1 MENLKNKTIGSFVAE
16 DFRTAAVFS
25 KYRIDFCCKGNRTVT
40 EVCEKQNIDADD
52 LLENVLQVVQSENSG
67 SIDFNSWPL
76 DLLADYIEKTHH
88 RYVEEKMNVLLPFLD
103 KLCKVHGANHPEL
116 FKINELFVGC
126 AGELSQHMK
135 KEELILF
142 PFVKRMLKT
151 KESDG
156 ILSQPSFG
164 TVTNPIAMMMHEHD
178 NEGER
183 FREIAELTN
192 NYTPPADACTTYKV
206 TFAMLKEFEADLHKH
221 IHLENN
227 ILFPKAVTLEKD
239 FVEVE

>member
-40 EVCEKQNIDADD
+40 EVCEKQNIDADA

-88 RYVEEKMNVLLPFLD
+88 RYVEEKINVLLPFLD

-116 FKINELFVGC
+116 FKINELFIGC

-142 PFVKRMLKT
+142 PFVKRMVKT

-156 ILSQPSFG
+156 ILSQPSFV
-164 TVTNPIAMMMHEHD
+164 TVSNPIAMMMHEHD

-192 NYTPPADACTTYKV
+192 NYTPPADACTTYRV

-239 FVEVE
+239 FIEVE

>member
-25 KYRIDFCCKGNRTVT
+25 KYRIDFCCKGNRTVA

-52 LLENVLQVVQSENSG
+52 LLQNVLQVVQSENSE

-116 FKINELFVGC
+116 FKINELFIGC

-142 PFVKRMLKT
+142 PFVKRMVKT

-164 TVTNPIAMMMHEHD
+164 TVSNPIAMMMHEHD

-192 NYTPPADACTTYKV
+192 NYTPPADACTTYRV

>member
-1 MENLKNKTIGSFVAE
+1 MENLKNRTIGSFVAE

-25 KYRIDFCCKGNRTVT
+25 KYRIDFCCKGNRTVS

-52 LLENVLQVVQSENSG
+52 LLQNVLQVAQSENSG

-88 RYVEEKMNVLLPFLD
+88 RYVEEKTNVLLPFLD

-116 FKINELFVGC
+116 FRINELFVGC

-135 KEELILF
+135 KEELVLF
-142 PFVKRMLKT
+142 PFVKRMVKT

-156 ILSQPSFG
+156 LLSQPSFG
-164 TVTNPIAMMMHEHD
+164 TVSNPIAMMMHEHD

-183 FREIAELTN
+183 FREIATLTN
-192 NYTPPADACTTYKV
+192 NYTPPADACTTYRV
-206 TFAMLKEFEADLHKH
+206 TFSMLKEFEADLHKH

-227 ILFPKAVTLEKD
+227 ILFPKAEVLEKD

>member
-40 EVCEKQNIDADD
+40 EVCEKQNIDADA
-52 LLENVLQVVQSENSG
+52 LLENVLQVVQSENNG

-88 RYVEEKMNVLLPFLD
+88 RYVEEKTNVLLPFLD

-116 FKINELFVGC
+116 FKINELFIGC
-126 AGELSQHMK
+126 AGELSQHIK

-142 PFVKRMLKT
+142 PFVKRMVKT

-156 ILSQPSFG
+156 ILSQPSFV
-164 TVTNPIAMMMHEHD
+164 TVSNPIAMMMHEHD

-192 NYTPPADACTTYKV
+192 NYTPPADACTTYRV

>member
-25 KYRIDFCCKGNRTVT
+25 KYKIDFCCKGNRTVT
-40 EVCEKQNIDADD
+40 EVCEKQNIDADT
-52 LLENVLQVVQSENSG
+52 LLENVLQVAQSENGG

-88 RYVEEKMNVLLPFLD
+88 RYVEEKTNVLLPFLD

-116 FKINELFVGC
+116 FKINELFIGC
-126 AGELSQHMK
+126 AGELAQHMK
-135 KEELILF
+135 KEELMLF
-142 PFVKRMLKT
+142 PFVKRMVNT
-151 KESDG
+151 KETNG
-156 ILSQPSFG
+156 VLPQPPFR
-164 TVTNPIAMMMHEHD
+164 TVSNPIAMMMHEHD

-183 FREIAELTN
+183 FREIAALTN
-192 NYTPPADACTTYKV
+192 NYTPPADACTTYRV

-227 ILFPKAVTLEKD
+227 ILFPKAVVLEKD

>member
-40 EVCEKQNIDADD
+40 EVCEKQNIDADA
-52 LLENVLQVVQSENSG
+52 LLENVLQVVQSENNG
-67 SIDFNSWPL
+67 TIDFNSWPL

-88 RYVEEKMNVLLPFLD
+88 RYVEEKINVLLPFLD

-116 FKINELFVGC
+116 FKINELFIGC

-135 KEELILF
+135 KEELVLF
-142 PFVKRMLKT
+142 PFVKRMVKT
-151 KESDG
+151 KDTDG
-156 ILSQPSFG
+156 ILHQPSFG
-164 TVTNPIAMMMHEHD
+164 TVSNPIAMMMHEHD

-183 FREIAELTN
+183 FREIATLTD
-192 NYTPPADACTTYKV
+192 NYTPPADACTTYRV

-227 ILFPKAVTLEKD
+227 ILFPKAVILEKD

>member
-52 LLENVLQVVQSENSG
+52 LLKNVLQVAQSENSG

-88 RYVEEKMNVLLPFLD
+88 RYVEEKTNVLLPFLD
-103 KLCKVHGANHPEL
+103 KLCKVHGENHPEL
-116 FKINELFVGC
+116 FRINELFVGC

-135 KEELILF
+135 KEELVLF
-142 PFVKRMLKT
+142 PFVKRMVKT

-156 ILSQPSFG
+156 LLSQPSFG
-164 TVTNPIAMMMHEHD
+164 TVSNPIAMMMHEHD
-178 NEGER
+178 SEGER
-183 FREIAELTN
+183 FREIATLTN
-192 NYTPPADACTTYKV
+192 NYTPPADACTTYRV
-206 TFAMLKEFEADLHKH
+206 TYSMLKEFEADLHKH

-227 ILFPKAVTLEKD
+227 ILFPKAEVLEKD
-239 FVEVE
+239 FIEVE

>member
-1 MENLKNKTIGSFVAE
+1 MENLKNKTIGSFVAQ
-16 DFRTAAVFS
+16 DYRTAAVFS
-25 KYRIDFCCKGNRTVT
+25 KYRIDFCCKGNRTVD
-40 EVCEKQNIDADD
+40 EVCKKQNIDADV
-52 LLENVLQVVQSENSG
+52 LLQNIQEVIQSENNG

-88 RYVEEKMNVLLPFLD
+88 RYVEDKTQTLLAFLD

-116 FKINELFVGC
+116 FKINELFIGC

-142 PFVKRMLKT
+142 PFVKRMTKT

-164 TVTNPIAMMMHEHD
+164 SVSNPIAMMMHEHD
-178 NEGER
+178 NEGDR
-183 FREIAELTN
+183 FREIAALTDH
-192 NYTPPADACTTYKV
+192 YTPPADGCTTYKV
-206 TFAMLKEFEADLHKH
+206 TFAMLKEFEEDLHKH

-227 ILFPKAVTLEKD
+227 ILFPKAVLLEKD

>member
-25 KYRIDFCCKGNRTVT
+25 KYKIDFCCKGNRTVT
-40 EVCEKQNIDADD
+40 EVCEKQNIDADV

-67 SIDFNSWPL
+67 TIDFNSWPL

-88 RYVEEKMNVLLPFLD
+88 RYVEEKTNVLLPFLD

-116 FKINELFVGC
+116 FRINELFIGC

-135 KEELILF
+135 KEELVLF
-142 PFVKRMLKT
+142 PFVKRMVKT

-164 TVTNPIAMMMHEHD
+164 TVSNPIAMMMHEHD

-183 FREIAELTN
+183 FREIAALTN
-192 NYTPPADACTTYKV
+192 NYTPPADACTTYRV

-227 ILFPKAVTLEKD
+227 ILFPKAVILEKD